1 MIDRDGLIRVLLSK
15 YDEDEDEEGRNGGFV
30 VGIEFNFKGVDLR

>member
-30 VGIEFNFKGVDLR
+30 VGSNSILKGWI